1 MAIGRIRR
9 SARRG
14 VVGAVLLWL
23 AVLGTVVVAPSA
35 GADPNGQV
43 DPRVEVPIRDL
54 TPPYVSVDDGDTVR
68 FTNQIQ
74 DKTVQVGGGGLLPTL
89 VGVTARTEVTLT
101 MPSGTR
107 VLPPGAS
114 WDETFDRDC
123 SLPGIVDVC
132 LIGYTYRLQSNAS
145 LTSVLTDAALRL
157 LPPLPVPTPFVVTTL
172 PLPNLPG
179 VNLPQLPV
187 IDVPTLVPGLVDALP
202 QALPQTQPP
211 AVPQAPAAL
220 PPAAAGPS
228 GVEGL
233 PYAYDT
239 GTGAAAMS
247 PTSIAGVLDLA
258 RFTPGSGAAP
268 AAAGGPGGSE
278 GSGGGAG
285 GYDGASVP
293 VFGQLSGLD
302 DPALE
307 EESATSAGPDGTGD
321 QPLPLPAL
329 VAVVA
334 LAAASAA
341 LVRTQLLVTR
351 AGGSHRSR

>member
-1 MAIGRIRR
+1 MATGRIRR

-14 VVGAVLLWL
+14 LAGALLLWL
-23 AVLGTVVVAPSA
+23 AILVSVVVAPGAS
-35 GADPNGQV
+35 ADPNGRV
-43 DPRVEVPIRDL
+43 DPVVDVFVRDL
-54 TPPYVSVDDGDTVR
+54 TPPYVSIDDGDTVR

-89 VGVTARTEVTLT
+89 VSVTVSTEVTLT

-132 LIGYTYRLQSNAS
+132 LIGYTYRLQSNTS
-145 LTSVLTDAALRL
+145 LTSALTDAVFRL

-187 IDVPTLVPGLVDALP
+187 IDVPTLLPGVTEVLP
-202 QALPQTQPP
+202 QLVPQGEAPTPTQAPV
-211 AVPQAPAAL
+211 VPQAPTA
-220 PPAAAGPS
+220 S
-228 GVEGL
+228 GVDGL

-239 GTGAAAMS
+239 GLGAADMS
-247 PTSIAGVLDLA
+247 PTSGGVTALDLS
-258 RFTPGSGAAP
+258 RFTPASGGGPAGGG
-268 AAAGGPGGSE
+268 AAAGG
-278 GSGGGAG
+278 GSGGRPG
-285 GYDGASVP
+285 GFDGASVP
-293 VFGQLSGLD
+293 VFGQLSGLEGD
-302 DPALE
+302 LD
-307 EESATSAGPDGTGD
+307 EESATSADPAGSGTGT
-321 QPLPLPAL
+321 LPLPAL

-334 LAAASAA
+334 LAASTAA
-341 LVRTQLLVTR
+341 LVRTQAATR
-351 AGGSHRSR
+351 TTGGSHRSR

>member
-1 MAIGRIRR
+1 MATGGIRR

-14 VVGAVLLWL
+14 VAGALLLWL
-23 AVLGTVVVAPSA
+23 AMLGAVLVAPSA
-35 GADPNGQV
+35 SADPDGRV
-43 DPRVEVPIRDL
+43 DPLVEVLVRDL

-89 VGVTARTEVTLT
+89 VSVTARTEVTLT

-107 VLPPGAS
+107 VLPPGVS
-114 WDETFDRDC
+114 WDETIDRDC

-145 LTSVLTDAALRL
+145 LTSALTDAALRL

-179 VNLPQLPV
+179 VDLPQLPV
-187 IDVPTLVPGLVDALP
+187 VDVPTLVPGLADVVP
-202 QALPQTQPP
+202 QVVPQVRPP
-211 AVPQAPAAL
+211 AVQPPPAAL
-220 PPAAAGPS
+220 PPAAGPS
-228 GVEGL
+228 GVDGR

-247 PTSIAGVLDLA
+247 PTGSVARVLDLT
-258 RFTPGSGAAP
+258 RSTPASGAAP
-268 AAAGGPGGSE
+268 GAASAD
-278 GSGGGAG
+278 GSGGGAE

-293 VFGQLSGLD
+293 VFGRLSGLD
-302 DPALE
+302 GALH
-307 EESATSAGPDGTGD
+307 EESATSADPGARTDA
-321 QPLPLPAL
+321 LPLLAL

-334 LAAASAA
+334 LAAATAA
-341 LVRTQLLVTR
+341 LVRTQLAAR
-351 AGGSHRSR
+351 FGGSRRSR

>member
-1 MAIGRIRR
+1 MVTGRIRR

-14 VVGAVLLWL
+14 LAGALLLWL
-23 AVLGTVVVAPSA
+23 AILGTSVLVAPSA
-35 GADPNGQV
+35 SADPNGRV
-43 DPRVEVPIRDL
+43 DPVVDVFIRDL

-89 VGVTARTEVTLT
+89 VSVTVRTEVTLT
-101 MPSGTR
+101 MPTGTR

-145 LTSVLTDAALRL
+145 LTSALTDAVFRL

-179 VNLPQLPV
+179 VDLPQLPV
-187 IDVPTLVPGLVDALP
+187 IDVPTLLPGVPELLP
-202 QALPQTQPP
+202 QLVPQGEAPTPTQAP
-211 AVPQAPAAL
+211 VLPQAPAA
-220 PPAAAGPS
+220 S
-228 GVEGL
+228 GVDGL

-239 GTGAAAMS
+239 GLGAADMA
-247 PTSIAGVLDLA
+247 PTGGGVAALDLS
-258 RFTPGSGAAP
+258 RFTPASGGGPAGAAS
-268 AAAGGPGGSE
+268 AAGG

-285 GYDGASVP
+285 GHDGASVP
-293 VFGQLSGLD
+293 VFGQLSGAGGDLD
-302 DPALE
+302 
-307 EESATSAGPDGTGD
+307 EESATSADPAGPAAGA
-321 QPLPLPAL
+321 LPLPAL
-329 VAVVA
+329 LAVVA
-334 LAAASAA
+334 LAASTAA
-341 LVRTQLLVTR
+341 LVRTQSAARST
-351 AGGSHRSR
+351 GGSHRSR